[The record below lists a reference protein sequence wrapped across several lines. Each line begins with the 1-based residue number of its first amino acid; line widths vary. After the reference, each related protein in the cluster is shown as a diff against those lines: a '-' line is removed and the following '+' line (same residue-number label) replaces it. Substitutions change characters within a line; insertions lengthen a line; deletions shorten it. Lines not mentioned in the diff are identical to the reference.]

1 MNSAS
6 IERYKRA
13 QEKFGLPRF
22 NELKGT
28 FKFDIENDNEIFDQI
43 RHEISERLFS
53 FTERI
58 IEPIIA
64 GSESICCL
72 FEQSMVS
79 QKEKKTLF
87 DLYKKIQVL
96 KWENNLLILKPDE
109 KQTMEWIRKTWDF
122 WNNELGE
129 ELGKTCKKLSE
140 SWKDLRFK
148 EARTHYHG

>member
-1 MNSAS
+1 MNPEVL
-6 IERYKRA
+6 ERYKRA
-13 QEKFGLPRF
+13 QEKFGLPHF
-22 NELKGT
+22 NQLKET

-79 QKEKKTLF
+79 QEEKKTLF
-87 DLYKKIQVL
+87 ELYKKIQVL
-96 KWENNLLILKPDE
+96 KWENNLLILKPEE

-122 WNNELGE
+122 WNNELGD

-148 EARTHYHG
+148 EAKTYYHG